1 LTWDKISVIRLCAGR
16 PASRR
21 GQLMTSGFAKIL
33 SVFALAGG
41 VAISAGN
48 ASATTVCLGG
58 DLGSPSC
65 TASDES
71 MIFLNEAKDVT
82 TGTGNVG
89 SQTGLPAVQFTSDS
103 SLDFANGFATIT
115 PAAKGGKASFG
126 DLEFTIPGHTFTD
139 LVFDLQMLKAD
150 TTDLTI
156 EAIDGTTLVQ
166 SFDLTGL
173 KHDEDLNFILVATGG
188 ALTEISLASTS
199 GIKEA
204 KHFEVSGIAAIPEP
218 STWAMLILGFAGL
231 GYASFRKTKS
241 TRTVLSAV

>member
-1 LTWDKISVIRLCAGR
+1 MTAG
-16 PASRR
+16 S
-21 GQLMTSGFAKIL
+21 
-33 SVFALAGG
+33 
-41 VAISAGN
+41 

-71 MIFLNEAKDVT
+71 MIFLDSAKDVM

-115 PAAKGGKASFG
+115 PSAKGGKASFG

-139 LVFDLQMLKAD
+139 LVFDLQMLKAA

-173 KHDEDLNFILVATGG
+173 KHDADLNFVLVATGG
-188 ALTEISLASTS
+188 PLTEISLLSTS

-204 KHFEVSGIAAIPEP
+204 KHFEVSGVAAIPEP
-218 STWAMLILGFAGL
+218 STWAMMLLGFAGL
-231 GYASFRKTKS
+231 GYAAYRKARSVRATP
-241 TRTVLSAV
+241 SAA

>member
-1 LTWDKISVIRLCAGR
+1 MKIGAIA
-16 PASRR
+16 
-21 GQLMTSGFAKIL
+21 TS
-33 SVFALAGG
+33 ALAGALALAG
-41 VAISAGN
+41 VSITAGG
-48 ASATTVCLGG
+48 ALATTVCLGG

-71 MIFLNEAKDVT
+71 KIFLDSASAVL
-82 TGTGNVG
+82 TGFGHTG
-89 SQTGLPAVQFTSDS
+89 SQTGLPIDQFTSDS
-103 SLDFANGFATIT
+103 SLDFANGFATIKPSAT
-115 PAAKGGKASFG
+115 GGKASFG

-156 EAIDGTTLVQ
+156 EAIDGATLVQ
-166 SFDLTGL
+166 TFNLTGL
-173 KHDEDLNFILVATGG
+173 KHNADLSFILVATGG
-188 ALTEISLASTS
+188 PLTEISLFSDS

-231 GYASFRKTKS
+231 GYASFRKSKS
-241 TRTVLSAV
+241 ARATLSIA

>member
-1 LTWDKISVIRLCAGR
+1 MR
-16 PASRR
+16 
-21 GQLMTSGFAKIL
+21 SGFAKIL
-33 SVFALAGG
+33 IVFALAGG
-41 VAISAGN
+41 VAITAGN

-173 KHDEDLNFILVATGG
+173 KHDEDLNFILGATGG

-231 GYASFRKTKS
+231 GYASFRNTKS
-241 TRTVLSAV
+241 ARATLSIA

>member
-1 LTWDKISVIRLCAGR
+1 MTAG
-16 PASRR
+16 
-21 GQLMTSGFAKIL
+21 T
-33 SVFALAGG
+33 
-41 VAISAGN
+41 

-71 MIFLNEAKDVT
+71 KVFLDSAKGVM

-115 PAAKGGKASFG
+115 PAAKGKSSFG

-139 LVFDLQMLKAD
+139 LVFDLQMFKAD

-156 EAIDGTTLVQ
+156 NALDGTTLVK

-173 KHDEDLNFILVATGG
+173 KHDADLSFILVASGG
-188 ALTEISLASTS
+188 PLTEIDLLSTS

-204 KHFEVSGIAAIPEP
+204 KHFEVSGVSGVPEP
-218 STWAMLILGFAGL
+218 STWAMMCIGFAGL
-231 GYASFRKTKS
+231 GFASLRASQKS
-241 TRTVLSAV
+241 VALAA